1 MMYICTSV
9 ANIMKQ
15 FISANI
21 DFFGFL
27 NSFLCAIHCAIFP
40 LLISL
45 GLLESL
51 FWIEHFWLEMV
62 FLFFSIFFAS
72 LSLIK
77 SYKSHKR
84 VEALLM
90 VALGL
95 GCLFVGLNLGHS
107 VIQTVIM
114 TMGGVIIASAH
125 IVNFFFNRSS
135 LKA

>member
-1 MMYICTSV
+1 MYICIFV
-9 ANIMKQ
+9 AHTMKQ
-15 FISANI
+15 FIGAHI

-51 FWIEHFWLEMV
+51 FWIEHFWLEMT
-62 FLFFSIFFAS
+62 FLFLSIFFAS

-77 SYKSHKR
+77 SFKVHR
-84 VEALLM
+84 RLEALFM
-90 VALGL
+90 VLLGL
-95 GCLFVGLNLGHS
+95 SCLFVGLNLEHG
-107 VIQTVIM
+107 IFQTTMM
-114 TMGGVIIASAH
+114 TLGGVIIASAH
-125 IVNFFFNRSS
+125 IVNYFFNKSS